1 MANEVNI
8 DKSQAQMDDQFIR
21 EYTEAVGPGGNFNE
35 FLADWG
41 MSEND
46 VIDYLESNP
55 QILPKGYV
63 PHYEGYVGET
73 DSDDRTDEEIEMGD
87 PDSYN
92 DFIPD
97 YSKTAE
103 YEGTGITSELIPGEG
118 LVAPILTGMGVD
130 PTTAAVIGS
139 VATKKPGMLTNKLF
153 AGKNLK
159 KNQLKNRGAEGPV
172 VTGTSRTAKGTNLR
186 PAIKQKT
193 ADRYKSMSD
202 RVKGKRVGEA
212 ATVAGAGTAMY
223 LAGDTPDDEIVTGHP
238 PVNNPYEEPKTQSR
252 DLTGSR
258 DANGNLMTVDADR
271 ERYAKE
277 GKVIFTHANGSY
289 AFAEPGSDMADE
301 LMAQEYFAGDIA
313 AQNAGKSQSNT
324 GSDWSKAKGE
334 VKKEEPK
341 GEDVT
346 KEERPGW
353 HKREGA
359 NFWTVNNDSPHWQTD
374 EGAEEAKEIYGEY
387 PAWVK
392 QPKVQELDW
401 SGWFN

>member
-1 MANEVNI
+1 MI
-8 DKSQAQMDDQFIR
+8 QIGTQTD
-21 EYTEAVGPGGNFNE
+21 T
-35 FLADWG
+35 
-41 MSEND
+41 
-46 VIDYLESNP
+46 YLEQHPVGSV
-55 QILPKGYV
+55 Y
-63 PHYEGYVGET
+63 YEGDKRY
-73 DSDDRTDEEIEMGD
+73 
-87 PDSYN
+87 Y
-92 DFIPD
+92 
-97 YSKTAE
+97 TAE
-103 YEGTGITSELIPGEG
+103 DGNVYELEHFEYVDKGEVFVDQDYADSLTSEQQDTGGVDEDKLDELVQGDERLTEDKGIDLSMPEGGLKYDLDTEIDPAIAGMLGGRGQALRKGASWLGNKIFASPALKANQLAKGGKVSQRIEPGTISKNVAGTGLKPSVKKAVVDKYNTMAGN
-118 LVAPILTGMGVD
+118 VA
-130 PTTAAVIGS
+130 
-139 VATKKPGMLTNKLF
+139 KKR
-153 AGKNLK
+153 A
-159 KNQLKNRGAEGPV
+159 
-172 VTGTSRTAKGTNLR
+172 
-186 PAIKQKT
+186 
-193 ADRYKSMSD
+193 
-202 RVKGKRVGEA
+202 GEA

-223 LAGDTPDDEIVTGHP
+223 LAGDTPDDGEIVTGHP

-374 EGAEEAKEIYGEY
+374 EGAEEAKEMYGEY

-392 QPKVQELDW
+392 QPKVQEVDW
-401 SGWFN
+401 SGWFNFN